1 MTPRPVRVAALIGL
15 TGILA
20 SLVGCSE
27 DPPKK
32 KRVHVYPSMAAT
44 EAPAPTASASVGS
57 FTKPP
62 PNGDVDPKCTANG
75 CLREVTKVGDYG
87 LEKLAPYMGKGVRI
101 TNGYSVYTIRF
112 ATDGAESTGVVTIPF
127 ETAAPPNGW
136 HIGGNDHG
144 TIGVDDPCAPSMS
157 LLGVGHAGWFGARGM
172 IGVAPDY
179 PGLGTDGVHPYL
191 VAKSEGAAALDA
203 LRATRALAA
212 HLGVKISGRFA
223 LVGLSQG
230 GHATISAAAIHKA
243 YAPDVDVRAFAAAA
257 PASAWVSQW
266 SKGASVNG
274 WGIPI
279 HAMLFY
285 AWSKHY
291 RWPADKPI
299 WATSFAPD
307 ADRIF
312 TTQCTYAPT
321 GPTILTTAP
330 QDATKVFDPIFLSE
344 YRSNA
349 WSAYAFVKQA
359 FDENALKPYPETA
372 PLRIYQGDQDGTVPK
387 FATDEVVD
395 ALRAGGND
403 VDYQIVPGADHL
415 TTAFGVYSTSDLR
428 SQEAIEWLR
437 TKLD

>member
-1 MTPRPVRVAALIGL
+1 MGCADDPAPR
-15 TGILA
+15 
-20 SLVGCSE
+20 
-27 DPPKK
+27 KK
-32 KRVHVYPSMAAT
+32 KPHTA
-44 EAPAPTASASVGS
+44 ASAASSDAPHAPSTSAPIGS
-57 FTKPP
+57 ITAPP
-62 PNGDVDPKCTANG
+62 GSGDVDPKCTGHG
-75 CLREVTKVGDYG
+75 CLREFTKVGDYG

-112 ATDGAESTGVVTIPF
+112 ATDGAGSSTTESTGVVTIPF
-127 ETAAPPNGW
+127 ETTPPPNGW

-144 TIGVDDPCAPSMS
+144 TIGVDDPCAPSKS

-212 HLGVKISGRFA
+212 HLGVKVSGRYA

-243 YAPDVDVRAFAAAA
+243 YAPELDVRAFAAAA
-257 PASAWVSQW
+257 PASVWVSQW

-299 WATSFAPD
+299 WASAFAPD

-321 GPTILTTAP
+321 GPTILTSAP
-330 QDATKVFDPIFLSE
+330 QDATKVFDPILLSE

-359 FDENALKPYPETA
+359 FDENALKPYPQTG
-372 PLRIYQGDQDGTVPK
+372 PLRVYQGDKDGTVPK
-387 FATDEVVD
+387 LATDEVVD

-415 TTAFGVYSTSDLR
+415 TTAFGVYATSDLR
-428 SQEAIEWLR
+428 SQDAIEWLR
-437 TKLD
+437 TKLDP